1 MSRIKRFRSSARI
14 VYTYVR
20 QAGEDRDGREMNI
33 LELRR
38 LRMLVKRRDA
48 AIRIR
53 DVEGVRMSDENG
65 VTEMTRGRTSR
76 SLKKTDW
83 KS

>member
-1 MSRIKRFRSSARI
+1 
-14 VYTYVR
+14 
-20 QAGEDRDGREMNI
+20 
-33 LELRR
+33 
-38 LRMLVKRRDA
+38 MLVKRRDA